1 MNHEDV
7 DSDVDED
14 YPKQSNDK
22 WKRVCESNDAEVQV
36 NFTSTMTNR
45 DNATQCGNQL
55 DSSNNSLS
63 HKSSSFVQTDEKE
76 TSHAFI
82 QTDETAETY
91 KVLASLL
98 ETWAH
103 EVQTAK
109 ANEEE
114 SVSRCR
120 RYEEE
125 INKLQVKFKTLHKI
139 ATKCRKESKLKEET
153 LNKEI
158 DNLKMQHMKVLQ
170 ELNAKLDLLA

>member
-1 MNHEDV
+1 MNHDDV
-7 DSDVDED
+7 ESDSGDN
-14 YPKQSNDK
+14 YPRQSNYK
-22 WKRVCESNDAEVQV
+22 WQRVCKNNDAEVQV
-36 NFTSTMTNR
+36 NFASTMTNC
-45 DNATQCGNQL
+45 DNATQCGNQP
-55 DSSNNSLS
+55 DNANNSLS

-103 EVQTAK
+103 EVQAAK

-114 SVSRCR
+114 SIVRCR

-170 ELNAKLDLLA
+170 ELTAKLDLLA